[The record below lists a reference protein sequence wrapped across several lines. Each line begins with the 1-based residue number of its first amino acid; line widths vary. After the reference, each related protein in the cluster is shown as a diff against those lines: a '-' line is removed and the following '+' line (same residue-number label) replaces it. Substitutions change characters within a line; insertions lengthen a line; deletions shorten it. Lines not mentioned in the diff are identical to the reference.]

1 MTLSSTCTLS
11 RRKYPD
17 SILLAKSV
25 FLFINQKVYCA
36 EWKLSICIYQNQAYL
51 QVKGT
56 IMSLK
61 SPEQKSGHLVLPGER
76 LGVIEEFIPD
86 SGTFVKDGVIFSKIV
101 GRSLMDL
108 QTRRVSVYPV
118 VERCSRSQSRNC
130 CHRANRQRPIRQCS
144 SENIQ
149 DWTQKNSQAISAVF
163 CMFQMFLTGTLTK
176 LVTYVSQATS
186 LRAKVIS
193 DKNQVFHLSMND
205 KGLGV
210 LYGFCSRCGTLL
222 EQHGYDLKCPKDGN
236 VETRK
241 ISPDYGKEQI

>member
-1 MTLSSTCTLS
+1 
-11 RRKYPD
+11 
-17 SILLAKSV
+17 
-25 FLFINQKVYCA
+25 LFINQKVYCVD
-36 EWKLSICIYQNQAYL
+36 WKLSICIYQNQVYL

-86 SGTFVKDGVIFSKIV
+86 AGTYVKDGVIFSKVV

-118 VERCSRSQSRNC
+118 VDGVVVPKVGTVVIGQIGNAQSDNVLVKIFRIGNKKLSGNFGGIL
-130 CHRANRQRPIRQCS
+130 HVSDVSDRYVDQ
-144 SENIQ
+144 
-149 DWTQKNSQAISAVF
+149 ISDV
-163 CMFQMFLTGTLTK
+163 CKPGDII
-176 LVTYVSQATS
+176 
-186 LRAKVIS
+186 RAKVIS

-222 EQHGYDLKCPKDGN
+222 EPHGYDLKCPKDGN

-241 ISPDYGKEQI
+241 ISPDYSKEQI